1 MHFEY
6 IAEATAHGL
15 MNVGL
20 QTGIPVIFGVLTCLN
35 DEQAL
40 VRAGIPVP
48 GHQSHNHGIDWATT
62 AIEMALLN
70 KGKHTISL
78 A

>member
-20 QTGIPVIFGVLTCLN
+20 ELNIPVIFGVLTCLT
-35 DEQAL
+35 DEQAMQ
-40 VRAGIPVP
+40 RAGIDN
-48 GHQSHNHGIDWATT
+48 GNGAHNHGIDWATT
-62 AIEMALLN
+62 AIEMALLS
-70 KGKHTISL
+70 K
-78 A
+78 